1 MANVMPLTAGRPAT
15 EVSEKA
21 RRRRFSA
28 ADKSRILRDADAC
41 TKPGELGALLR
52 REGIYSSQLS
62 KWRKRMKGGA
72 LAALAPKKRGPEARV
87 VDARDREIA
96 ELQRQL
102 SHATKRAERAEALV
116 EIQKKFHSFWG
127 LPFRRAKS
135 RSHES
140 GHRRRTDSWRVVHL
154 HGVRRGAP
162 DLLPKTCTGPWSET
176 KEAVATKTAG
186 R

>member
-1 MANVMPLTAGRPAT
+1 MANMMPLTAGRPAT

-28 ADKSRILRDADAC
+28 ADKSRILRDADSC

-116 EIQKKFHSFWG
+116 EIQKKVSLLLG
-127 LPFRRAKS
+127 IALPPNEEPKS
-135 RSHES
+135 
-140 GHRRRTDSWRVVHL
+140 
-154 HGVRRGAP
+154 
-162 DLLPKTCTGPWSET
+162 
-176 KEAVATKTAG
+176 
-186 R
+186 